1 MSPLGPCASLS
12 PCAPYVL
19 LYLHVPFLC
28 HYAPNV
34 PPMYPNAS
42 TRPHVSPLCSSY
54 PYVHCMFL
62 YIPIYPSMPPYG
74 TYVPTY
80 LTYVPYVSPMLS
92 VTLCSLIQLM
102 SPLMPLENLAK
113 NTEWSFYRHRC
124 D

>member
-19 LYLHVPFLC
+19 LCLHVPFLC

-34 PPMYPNAS
+34 PPMCPNAS

-54 PYVHCMFL
+54 PYAHSMYL
-62 YIPIYPSMPPYG
+62 YISQYSLLCPPYY

-80 LTYVPYVSPMLS
+80 FSYIPYVSSMLS
-92 VTLCSLIQLM
+92 ITLCSLIQLM
-102 SPLMPLENLAK
+102 PPYSPWK
-113 NTEWSFYRHRC
+113 FSQNTKWPFYRHGC